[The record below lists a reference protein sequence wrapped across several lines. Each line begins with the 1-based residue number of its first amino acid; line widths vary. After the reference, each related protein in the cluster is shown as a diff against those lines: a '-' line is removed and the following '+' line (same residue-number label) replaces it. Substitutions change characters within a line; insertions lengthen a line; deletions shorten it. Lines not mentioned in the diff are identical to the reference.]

1 MGGKRIDELV
11 QLEGNYVEQDDLIL
25 IGKKGYLY
33 KGTVKLLL
41 SLYNDKNKIN
51 LYKSNTESGVLD
63 SHTSDEGHQYR
74 LLSET
79 GKGIVLAENLGYE
92 PAYFDGTNTN
102 KFVSLKESYVDENGT
117 WYREYSDG
125 WLEQGGIAT
134 EPYYSTVNQVTYLK
148 PFKDT
153 NYTLVVS
160 SVREVNYSEAN
171 MSVYNQAFNK
181 TATGFQNYTA
191 STLTKNWYACGISA

>member
-11 QLEGNYVEQDDLIL
+11 QLDGNYVEQDDLIL
-25 IGKKGYLY
+25 IGREGNLY

-41 SLYNDKNKIN
+41 TLYNNNKIN
-51 LYKSNTESGVLD
+51 LYKSSTESGILD
-63 SHTSDEGHQYR
+63 SYPSENNHQYR
-74 LLSET
+74 FLSDT

-102 KFVSLKESYVDENGT
+102 KLVSLKESYIDENGN
-117 WYREYSDG
+117 WYRWYFDG

-148 PFKDT
+148 PFKDV
-153 NYTLVVS
+153 NYTLIVS
-160 SVREVNYSEAN
+160 LSREGNYGTSD
-171 MSVYNQAFNK
+171 MSVYNQSFNK
-181 TATGFQNYTA
+181 TATGFQNYTHQA
-191 STLTKNWYACGISA
+191 SPKNWYACGISA

>member
-92 PAYFDGTNTN
+92 PSYFDGTKNN
-102 KFVSLKESYVDENGT
+102 VFVSLKESYVDENGN
-117 WYREYSDG
+117 WYRLYSDG
-125 WLEQGGIAT
+125 WLEQGGTYIG
-134 EPYYSTVNQVTYLK
+134 STGSTITLLK
-148 PFKDT
+148 PYADT
-153 NYTLVVS
+153 NYTLAFANFNGTCWCSKVS
-160 SVREVNYSEAN
+160 ETQIQWHDIREAN
-171 MSVYNQAFNK
+171 TS
-181 TATGFQNYTA
+181 GISWYT
-191 STLTKNWYACGISA
+191 CGISA